1 MAATIHA
8 LGPGSRGQ
16 DADDLSACFGATTV
30 AGSRFDDP
38 GEIPAGAP
46 AHLGDLQGTP
56 RFAAV
61 ERYCG
66 DPDTDLVAR
75 SGSRKPTSRIASLP
89 HSRINDHGTDLLRHM
104 FSPPWRW
111 LKVSGLQWPGP
122 GHRGAGA
129 K

>member
-66 DPDTDLVAR
+66 DPDTDLVAV
-75 SGSRKPTSRIASLP
+75 GIAQADLADSQP
-89 HSRINDHGTDLLRHM
+89 AGHSRINDHGTDLLRHM